1 MGKKDNNITKKDMV
15 NTETVKTEIVKTTGF
30 DMLDRLL
37 EKVKPDVKVVAGKET
52 EVITIKY
59 EVKKDG
65 ETKTVTRTIDNPKL
79 VTTLTNIDKLS
90 VMNGVS
96 LSLIVLSMG
105 MVDNELAKKY
115 GFKSAT
121 DLLKK
126 KYAKTWSDNTIVKY
140 YNIARVFGDF
150 SGDSPKFRSELDDD
164 ISISNLDVVLTLCKD
179 YDKAKTPEEFT
190 EVFNTF
196 WNTYVSTGLVH
207 LYNTQKKL
215 KEEVDKAKKGVIDG
229 VAKDVTKKPDNSTD
243 NENGSENSAG
253 DTEKSENKWE
263 TAINCLTIIATCFKG
278 SEDTEVNEALSILT
292 EKISKMLNND

>member
-1 MGKKDNNITKKDMV
+1 MV

-30 DMLDRLL
+30 AMLDRLL
-37 EKVKPDVKVVAGKET
+37 EKVKPDTKIVAGKET

-179 YDKAKTPEEFT
+179 YDKVKRKLTR
-190 EVFNTF
+190 
-196 WNTYVSTGLVH
+196 L
-207 LYNTQKKL
+207 KKEL
-215 KEEVDKAKKGVIDG
+215 
-229 VAKDVTKKPDNSTD
+229 
-243 NENGSENSAG
+243 
-253 DTEKSENKWE
+253 
-263 TAINCLTIIATCFKG
+263 
-278 SEDTEVNEALSILT
+278 LT
-292 EKISKMLNND
+292 E